1 MQSKHKRSITWG
13 RRRAAGEGGQAVL
26 ETAFVSVVLLL
37 LFAGAIDVGRMFY
50 SYIVITNAAREGA
63 RTAARLPCTAT
74 NQDVVH
80 DLIISAAVSET
91 SSLPKQPAGDVDIE
105 IDPDPSGGCYV
116 AGDEIVVT
124 VTYEYTNFFTNLVGS
139 GFDMS
144 NSTMMIA
151 FGNDQLEN
159 TP

>member
-1 MQSKHKRSITWG
+1 MKSKRKRSISWG
-13 RRRAAGEGGQAVL
+13 WRRAAGEGGQAVL

-63 RTAARLPCTAT
+63 RTAARLPCTVGK
-74 NQDVVH
+74 QDVVH
-80 DLIISAAVSET
+80 DLIILAVMSET
-91 SSLPKQPAGDVDIE
+91 SSLLPESAEDIDIE
-105 IDPDPSGGCYV
+105 IIPDPSEGCYA

-124 VTYEYTNFFTNLVGS
+124 VTYEFTNILTNLVGS
-139 GFDMS
+139 EFDMS

-151 FGNDQLEN
+151 FGNDQLEK